1 MRGDPAIGLDDLLVY
16 FRGVHFATVALKG
29 RMAKLGPE
37 LRPAIR
43 EVGRFQRMVEG
54 YSEALRQTVELQ
66 RERR

>member
-1 MRGDPAIGLDDLLVY
+1 MRGDPAIGLDDLFIY

-37 LRPAIR
+37 FRPAVR

-54 YSEALRQTVELQ
+54 YSQALRQTAELQ